1 MRKIVFSIALASLL
15 NVGYI
20 KPATSGLIIDPA
32 AIAQNIGGNTQVIY
46 DTVTQGI
53 QQANML
59 KQAATQGLNLNF
71 LKALV
76 SAGIFVKGTISTTNP
91 MVQSTKGK
99 NSGLLEIERDLY
111 GEAAKAEKEKKVEI
125 VKNDI
130 TKDQALLNAKRNERV
145 EKKAALDKAEA
156 RYNQLQG
163 SGTMEEV
170 QALDEFATAK
180 SEYDKVVA
188 DIEELDSAIKRQ
200 DKILVEL
207 ENEAAKAGTEADKKW
222 ADMNERAKIILNEQE
237 DNQINVETENDDNQ
251 DWAKIENFNDFSIAN
266 EAYKEF
272 IKMYFYEQNDQAYTN
287 LLEGKALRT
296 ARQEH
301 QAKGDK
307 LERQRKYLVINTA
320 AHLLQVSA
328 TVRRELPMRESKAK
342 DWFDKT
348 KTASSE
354 LEAIATYSN
363 SRIENARALTLYAR
377 LLAAKLQYLA
387 AREINSLS
395 PKKQGKVSDND
406 FGKFDLEKYILTKE
420 YIDEL
425 VKNSNKTGVIS
436 NMENA
441 GIE

>member
-130 TKDQALLNAKRNERV
+130 TKDQALLNAKRNERI

-163 SGTMEEV
+163 SGTMEEA

-207 ENEAAKAGTEADKKW
+207 ENEAAKAGTEADEKW